1 MGLTDGLR
9 RFATERPHLLIVE
22 GAASARSRLAVERF
36 AREQGWPLVDGP
48 ADADILVVAG
58 RPEGLLVEYVDRLWE
73 QLPGPRA
80 QVQLSGDEGAAPAM
94 LGARR
99 NLADVAQQRLD
110 VRRTKRPNA
119 AMGGVDMAPE
129 KTADPHAG
137 HNMGGMDMGGMDMAP
152 EEKADPHAG
161 HNMGGMDMAPEDMAP
176 EEKADPH
183 AGHNMGGMD
192 MAGMDMA
199 PEEKADP
206 HAGHNMGGM
215 DMGGMD
221 MAGMDM
227 PGGLAM
233 AERAPDRDGLKL
245 DVLTVSWG
253 PVLAW
258 WPAGLVVTTVL
269 QGDVVQEA
277 RVEQFFDLDANRAEW
292 REALADLEPAVAA
305 AVVRLDALVRLLAV
319 AGWES
324 ARLQSQQVR
333 DLLLSGSGDVAAQLH
348 RLSRK
353 VQRSRTLRRM
363 TIGVGT
369 TRKEDVAARYSR
381 WLDETVAAV
390 DSGSLPATAD
400 EPHAIHLLPAL
411 LVGSDVAATRLI
423 VATLELALSG
433 ADVRPVAS
441 V

>member
-9 RFATERPHLLIVE
+9 RFATARPHLLVVE
-22 GAASARSRLAVERF
+22 GTASVRPRLAVERF

-58 RPEGLLVEYVDRLWE
+58 RLEGPLPEYVDRLWE

-80 QVQLSGDEGAAPAM
+80 RVHLRGDDGSTRAL

-99 NLADVAQQRLD
+99 ILADIGYQRAD
-110 VRRTKRPNA
+110 IRRTTRR
-119 AMGGVDMAPE
+119 D
-129 KTADPHAG
+129 AD
-137 HNMGGMDMGGMDMAP
+137 MGGMDMGGMDMGGMDMSGMTMEPADTP
-152 EEKADPHAG
+152 DPHAGRDMSGMTMEPADTPDPHAG
-161 HNMGGMDMAPEDMAP
+161 HDMSGMTMEPADTP
-176 EEKADPH
+176 DPH
-183 AGHNMGGMD
+183 AGHD
-192 MAGMDMA
+192 MS
-199 PEEKADP
+199 
-206 HAGHNMGGM
+206 
-215 DMGGMD
+215 
-221 MAGMDM
+221 GMDM
-227 PGGLAM
+227 PAGLAM

-245 DVLTVSWG
+245 DVLTVPWG
-253 PVLAW
+253 PVLTW

-277 RVEQFFDLDANRAEW
+277 RVEQLVDVDANRAEW

-319 AGWES
+319 AGWDG

-333 DLLLSGSGDVAAQLH
+333 DALLSSTGDVAVQLH

-353 VQRSRTLRRM
+353 VLRSRTLRQM
-363 TIGVGT
+363 TTGVRT
-369 TRKEDVAARYSR
+369 TREEDVAARYRR
-381 WLDETVAAV
+381 WLDEAVVAV
-390 DSGSLPATAD
+390 DSGNLPATAD
-400 EPHAIHLLPAL
+400 EPHAVHLLPAL
-411 LVGSDVAATRLI
+411 LIGSDVAAARLI